1 MQDGFAVFN
10 GRIGIFGPDRRWG
23 VELWG
28 QNLLNRKYYQIGAD
42 MPLQGSNGFRT
53 VAAPA
58 ALGFPA
64 TANKLFVGFPGEPR
78 TYGVTLR
85 GQF

>member
-1 MQDGFAVFN
+1 M
-10 GRIGIFGPDRRWG
+10 
-23 VELWG
+23 G
-28 QNLLNRKYYQIGAD
+28 QNLLNKRYYQIGAD
-42 MPLQGSNGFRT
+42 MPLQGSGTFRS

-58 ALGFPA
+58 SLGFPA
-64 TANKLFVGFPGEPR
+64 TASQLFVGFPGEPR